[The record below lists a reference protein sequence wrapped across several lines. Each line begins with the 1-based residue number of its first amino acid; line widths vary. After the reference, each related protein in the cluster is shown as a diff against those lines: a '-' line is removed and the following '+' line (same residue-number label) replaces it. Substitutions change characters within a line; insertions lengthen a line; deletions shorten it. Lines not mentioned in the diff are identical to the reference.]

1 METPWRCSKCGAENW
16 IDLER
21 LTEWPLDRLMS
32 AMGYVC
38 EGCGMREAISYTT
51 TSLLEAERKLTRYAP
66 GDRKYRFLFGKLV
79 SKQSGVNARGK
90 EKYGASE
97 HPNLAVP

>member
-1 METPWRCSKCGAENW
+1 METPWRCACGAENW

-21 LTEWPLDRLMS
+21 LTEWPLDRLLS

-38 EGCGMREAISYTT
+38 TNCGMREAISYTT
-51 TSLLEAERKLTRYAP
+51 PSLREAERKLTRYAP
-66 GDRKYRFLFGKLV
+66 SHSKYPYLIGRLV
-79 SKQSGVNARGK
+79 TKQRGVNLRG
-90 EKYGASE
+90 EQRHGASK